1 VSVGAAAIL
10 GNGSLLATLSER
22 GRIERLFWPQLDRG
36 SHLGELTFGIEVDG
50 NAEQSYLQDANVLLT
65 RAGDVEFTD
74 LVHELEPVLL
84 RRITVKNHDGR
95 LVVDCRPQLDGAQ
108 GGLAASVDGN
118 RVVFYR
124 RTVALALGAVG
135 AEAFSTGLGKTE
147 GGISLPFHGDAVVAL
162 AFGAS
167 SREAVAR
174 LDAALQQDF
183 NSLVTS
189 RRRHDAERLASAQ
202 PASVAVPDVA
212 SLYRRSLLV
221 LDLLADR
228 DTGSVIAAPELDPEF
243 ERSGGYGFVWG
254 RDLAFIVLAFL
265 AAGRD
270 DLARRALRWL
280 PGAQEPEGLWLQR
293 HWTDGSLAPSW
304 CRHQLDETGAILF
317 AYEAAWRQLGDHAL
331 DADLWPSALRAAEFL
346 LGTVEDDG
354 LPVATADLWEE
365 REGRHAFTAA
375 AICGGLGAAAAM
387 ARRHEPRLAD
397 TYEAAA
403 EVVRE
408 AIERE
413 LWSDFHGRYLRSLGD
428 PTLDVSLLGLA
439 WPFAAVEPGGER
451 MRATVAALESELS
464 CPAGSVGRYAGDTY
478 AGGNKWVLAA
488 LWLGLWHRQVGDG
501 VGHER
506 SLEYALG
513 AQTELG
519 LLPEQVTDDGEPAW
533 VVPLAWS
540 HAMLLL
546 AARPELDAVREA
558 TSLASAAWA

>member
-1 VSVGAAAIL
+1 
-10 GNGSLLATLSER
+10 
-22 GRIERLFWPQLDRG
+22 LFWPQLDRG
-36 SHLGELTFGIEVDG
+36 SHLGELRFGIEIDG
-50 NAEQSYLQDANVLLT
+50 TAEQSYLQDANVLLT
-65 RAGDVEFTD
+65 RAGDVELVD

-84 RRITVKNHDGR
+84 RRITAKGQDGR
-95 LVVDCRPQLDGAQ
+95 LVVDCRPELDGAK

-124 RTVALALGAVG
+124 RNVALALGAVG
-135 AEAFSTGLGKTE
+135 AEAYSTGLGETE
-147 GGISLPFHGDAVVAL
+147 GGISLPFDGDAVVAL

-202 PASVAVPDVA
+202 QPSVAVPDVA
-212 SLYRRSLLV
+212 ALYRRSLLV

-228 DTGSVIAAPELDPEF
+228 DTGAVIAAPELDPGF
-243 ERSGGYGFVWG
+243 EHSGGYGFVWG

-280 PGAQEPEGLWLQR
+280 PRAQEPEGLWLQR
-293 HWTDGSLAPSW
+293 HWTDASLAPSW

-317 AYEAAWRQLGDHAL
+317 AYDAAWQQLGDESL
-331 DADLWPSALRAAEFL
+331 DAELWPSALRAADFL
-346 LGTVEDDG
+346 LGTLDDDG
-354 LPVATADLWEE
+354 LPIATADLWEE

-375 AICGGLGAAAAM
+375 AIYGGLCAVAAM
-387 ARRHEPRLAD
+387 ARRHEPQLAD
-397 TYEAAA
+397 RYEAAA
-403 EVVRE
+403 DLVRE

-439 WPFAAVEPGGER
+439 WPFAAVEPGGDR
-451 MRATVAALESELS
+451 MRATVTALESELG
-464 CPAGSVGRYAGDTY
+464 CPAGSVRRYAGDTY
-478 AGGNKWVLAA
+478 AGGNRWVLAA

-501 VGHER
+501 AGNER

-513 AQTELG
+513 VQTDLG
-519 LLPEQVTDDGEPAW
+519 LLPEQVTEDGQPAW

-540 HAMLLL
+540 HAMLVL